1 MRALAPPAAVRAA
14 ALLGAALLLA
24 PLLALAA
31 AGGVAE
37 LGTAVGSAAVRQALW
52 LTAWTSALA
61 TLVALST
68 GVPLAYLAERERGPW
83 ARVAGLAGEVP
94 LVVPPVVV
102 GLGLL
107 LVFGREGL
115 LGGALAAADLRLTF
129 TSAAVVIAQASVA
142 LPLVILAVRA
152 GISATDAT
160 PELAAHA
167 LGASAWQR
175 FRWATLPALRG
186 PILLGAALGWGRAA
200 GEFGATLTFAGS
212 LPGTTRTLPLE
223 VFNRLQD
230 RPREAA
236 AAALLQVAV
245 AIAALIVARRLRP
258 EVG

>member
-1 MRALAPPAAVRAA
+1 MRSLAPPVAVRAA
-14 ALLGAALLLA
+14 ALVGAALLVA
-24 PLLALAA
+24 PLLALAV

-37 LGTAVGSAAVRQALW
+37 LGSALGSGAVRQALW
-52 LTAWTSALA
+52 LTAWTSFIA
-61 TLVALST
+61 TVIAVAT
-68 GVPLAYLAERERGPW
+68 GVPLAYVAERGRGFW
-83 ARVAGLAGEVP
+83 ADVAGLSGEIP

-142 LPLVILAVRA
+142 VPLVVLAVRS
-152 GISATDAT
+152 GISATDPT

-167 LGASAWQR
+167 HGATPWQR

-186 PILLGAALGWGRAA
+186 PVLLGAALGWGRAA

-245 AIAALIVARRLRP
+245 AIIALVAARRLRTRAT
-258 EVG
+258 